1 MPAVAESLAFFTSAR
16 PFSLDSS
23 MLKEL
28 TGRQSTSETL
38 EASTYTVRYWMGS
51 IVPGSIE
58 PLLLFTLCIDSCELV
73 VCV

>member
-1 MPAVAESLAFFTSAR
+1 MPAVAESLALFTSAR

-28 TGRQSTSETL
+28 SGRQSMSEKL
-38 EASTYTVRYWMGS
+38 EASAYTVRYWMGS

-58 PLLLFTLCIDSCELV
+58 PLLLFALCIDSWELV